1 MGSEN
6 GWEPSHAPPDLLEW
20 VTVPGTNPP
29 VRLQFMKGW
38 PSTVMRAY
46 AADYNA
52 YIEPLRDADSAS
64 FTPTNSVATSNH
76 LNGTAMDLNWDSHP
90 FRVNY
95 AGFDAAKIARMRDL
109 LAFYTFDGLQIMF
122 WAQDWNSPKDA
133 MHHQMGY
140 NTWNNPKVLAFINSR
155 IRADGFS
162 TYHRAGQPVP
172 PPPPPTVSKA
182 DGYALAII
190 AEGRR
195 RNVTPRGIQ
204 IALSVALVESNL
216 QMYANASVPESMTIP
231 HDKVGADHDSV
242 GLFQQRCPMWGP
254 AEVLMNPALSA
265 GLFYDRLVA
274 MDHNNPNRLPGEFAA
289 DVQRP
294 AAKYRGRYQERMGD
308 AVALYNR
315 LAGTAPPPLPGDDMA
330 LVPQEQWDR
339 VYRELTQLLTSR
351 SPLRHLGEGPIDTL
365 AGFILNADGSE
376 HVEIVRLLAGYG
388 HPPTLALLR
397 EVASADPNLYPDRQ
411 DDAKMAQAILAE
423 VTAPTATVVNNAPV
437 SVGTA
442 AQPQIV
448 YMDRPAPEPAPL
460 PVPIA
465 ETNGAVVKTTG
476 QIIGDLYAAV
486 EQLNLADALDI
497 KDRATLAATIKILE
511 TKNGASL

>member
-1 MGSEN
+1 
-6 GWEPSHAPPDLLEW
+6 
-20 VTVPGTNPP
+20 
-29 VRLQFMKGW
+29 
-38 PSTVMRAY
+38 
-46 AADYNA
+46 
-52 YIEPLRDADSAS
+52 
-64 FTPTNSVATSNH
+64 
-76 LNGTAMDLNWDSHP
+76 
-90 FRVNY
+90 
-95 AGFDAAKIARMRDL
+95 
-109 LAFYTFDGLQIMF
+109 
-122 WAQDWNSPKDA
+122 
-133 MHHQMGY
+133 
-140 NTWNNPKVLAFINSR
+140 
-155 IRADGFS
+155 
-162 TYHRAGQPVP
+162 
-172 PPPPPTVSKA
+172 
-182 DGYALAII
+182 
-190 AEGRR
+190 
-195 RNVTPRGIQ
+195 
-204 IALSVALVESNL
+204 
-216 QMYANASVPESMTIP
+216 
-231 HDKVGADHDSV
+231 
-242 GLFQQRCPMWGP
+242 
-254 AEVLMNPALSA
+254 
-265 GLFYDRLVA
+265 
-274 MDHNNPNRLPGEFAA
+274 
-289 DVQRP
+289 
-294 AAKYRGRYQERMGD
+294 
-308 AVALYNR
+308 
-315 LAGTAPPPLPGDDMA
+315 MA